1 MDALKLLK
9 EYRRMCNTIKCSECE
24 LLDRDIP
31 IHNCS
36 WGATSYEGR
45 EEKIVAAIEK
55 WSAEHPQKTRL
66 MDFLEKYP
74 NAPLKPDGYP
84 QVLPIVFGYCNRDA
98 CGDCHQ
104 YINKPCWDLA
114 VEEK

>member
-1 MDALKLLK
+1 MDAVKLLK
-9 EYRRMCNTIKCSECE
+9 EYHRMCKNSDCSTCGLAHSNDEPFPFCLWE
-24 LLDRDIP
+24 FD
-31 IHNCS
+31 
-36 WGATSYEGR
+36 YEKYA
-45 EEKIVAAIEK
+45 EQIISAVEK
-55 WSAEHPQKTRL
+55 WSIEHPQKTRL

-98 CGDCHQ
+98 CGDCNH
-104 YINKPCWDLA
+104 IHKPCWDLA